1 MSNIFE
7 RNLYLFLMDSVTLAD
22 RFSLAIGKVGLNPNS
37 LAKKA
42 GVSRPLIDAYIAGSS
57 QPTLPKIEALAR
69 VMGVRSE
76 WLAFGS
82 GDMQDYGARPFDGRG
97 AVARMCEL
105 MEIVNT
111 DLAIQGAT
119 NLRPA
124 FIKRFRAGQ
133 TIPIKLL
140 QELALKTE
148 TSVDWILYGDE
159 GAAAAAKSSARQV
172 DDVELVLVPRLDVA
186 AAAGEGMGF
195 SDLAEERLAPLAF
208 RRDWVEH
215 HGLDAGKLSVIG
227 VRGDSMEPD
236 LYDGDVVLVD
246 EREVGDMVNGRTIYI
261 VRSEDGL
268 HLKRLRR
275 SRGEWVLVSANAAY
289 EPIVYN
295 EITLLGRVAW
305 SGHSW

>member
-1 MSNIFE
+1 M
-7 RNLYLFLMDSVTLAD
+7 
-22 RFSLAIGKVGLNPNS
+22 
-37 LAKKA
+37 
-42 GVSRPLIDAYIAGSS
+42 
-57 QPTLPKIEALAR
+57 PKLEALAKTLQ
-69 VMGVRSE
+69 VRGE
-76 WLAFGS
+76 WLIFGS
-82 GDMQDYGARPFDGRG
+82 GDMQDYGARPFDGEA
-97 AVARMCEL
+97 AVARLCEL
-105 MEIVNT
+105 LGITNT
-111 DLAIQGAT
+111 DTAIQGAT
-119 NLRPA
+119 DLRPA

-140 QELALKTE
+140 QELALKTGR
-148 TSVDWILYGDE
+148 SVDWILYGAE
-159 GAAAAAKSSARQV
+159 GAAAVAKSSARQV

-208 RRDWVEH
+208 RRDWIDH

-275 SRGEWVLVSANAAY
+275 SRGEWLLVSANSDYGDMVY
-289 EPIVYN
+289 ED
-295 EITLLGRVAW
+295 ITVLGKVAW
-305 SGHSW
+305 SGHRW

>member
-1 MSNIFE
+1 MSSKNNETSHVFSKALATALANKALSGAALASSVGVSDGLIRAYLRGTTNPPFE
-7 RNLYLFLMDSVTLAD
+7 KI
-22 RFSLAIGKVGLNPNS
+22 SL
-37 LAKKA
+37 LAK
-42 GVSRPLIDAYIAGSS
+42 
-57 QPTLPKIEALAR
+57 AL
-69 VMGVRSE
+69 GVREE
-76 WLAFGS
+76 WLAYGS
-82 GDMQDYGARPFDGRG
+82 GDMQDYGARPFDGEA
-97 AVARMCEL
+97 AVSRWCEL
-105 MEIVNT
+105 LGIANT
-111 DLAIQGAT
+111 DMAIQGAT

-140 QELALKTE
+140 QELALKTGR
-148 TSVDWILYGDE
+148 SVDWILYGAE
-159 GAAAAAKSSARQV
+159 GAATVAKSSARQV

-186 AAAGEGMGF
+186 AAAGEGVGF

-208 RRDWVEH
+208 RRDWIDH

-275 SRGEWVLVSANAAY
+275 SRGEWVLVSANSDY
-289 EPIVYN
+289 GDMVYGD
-295 EITLLGRVAW
+295 ITLLGRVAW